1 MKYLLYRSLGELEE
15 NEELHQLVGVEVG
28 KDIYSVAD
36 TFVKIV
42 NYDMNCEFPRCQ
54 GTVCYAPEF
63 EQFAQRYD
71 YHMFAYAHFPDDT
84 ITIDYGIIELQEDER
99 EYFWTHWNGLK
110 WI

>member
-54 GTVCYAPEF
+54 GTVCYAP
-63 EQFAQRYD
+63 
-71 YHMFAYAHFPDDT
+71 HSGM
-84 ITIDYGIIELQEDER
+84 IIICLPMLISLMIPSPSIMASLNCKKMKGNTSGR
-99 EYFWTHWNGLK
+99 TGMVSNGYK
-110 WI
+110 KS